1 MGSAPKTCAYALGHL
16 NQQFKENR
24 ISPCFRS
31 TAKIGDHSSSLMSLA
46 MNSQEAR
53 EHRMMLMSGQWPEG
67 CASCRD
73 FEEAGIRSTRLHGL
87 SDETFD
93 VQRLLD
99 GYDHGT
105 GAISPTNMTSIE
117 IRFGNECNLQC
128 RHCDHVHSS
137 KWEAALRR
145 RPEVASMLG
154 MDHRSLPQSKPPG
167 YYDDIIENIVPHL
180 HTIMFS
186 GGETLYQRQ
195 HYEFLDRIPERHAER
210 IYLTY
215 VTNGTVTGRD
225 RYNVFDLWS
234 KFRQVNVIVSTDG
247 SGRLFEYFRHGSSW
261 DAVASNIRAFR
272 QAGVRVTAEIT
283 TSVFQ
288 ILDMPRI
295 CEDIYE
301 VGVDQMSSSLVQ
313 WPAELCV
320 RLIPDHMKHRIAS
333 EWDGY
338 IASISDQRKRRMVR
352 SAGDMVVG
360 YMKAENNTGKTW
372 DDFKAYAAVLD
383 DLLETDFSRS
393 CPDLAAYLA

>member
-1 MGSAPKTCAYALGHL
+1 METASKICAYALGHL

-24 ISPCFRS
+24 LSPCFRCTS
-31 TAKIGDHSSSLMSLA
+31 KIGDHSSSLMSHA
-46 MNSQEAR
+46 MNSPEAR
-53 EHRMMLMSGQWPEG
+53 AHRIMLMSGQWPAG

-93 VQRLLD
+93 VPRLLS
-99 GYDHGT
+99 GYDPVT
-105 GAISPTNMTSIE
+105 GAISPSNMTSIE

-137 KWEAALRR
+137 KWEAAFRR
-145 RPEVASMLG
+145 RPDVAARLG
-154 MDHRSLPQSKPPG
+154 MDYASTPQAKPPG
-167 YYDDIIENIVPHL
+167 YYDDIIENIVPNL

-186 GGETLYQRQ
+186 GGETLYQKQ
-195 HYEFLDRIPERHAER
+195 HYEFLDRIPEEHARR

-215 VTNGTVTGRD
+215 VTNGTVTGMG
-225 RYNVFDLWS
+225 RYDVFELWG
-234 KFRQVNVIVSTDG
+234 KFRQVNAIVSTDG
-247 SGRLFEYFRHGSSW
+247 TGRLFEYFRHGSSW
-261 DAVASNIRAFR
+261 DTVASNIRAFR

-320 RLIPDHMKHRIAS
+320 RLVPDDIKSRIAG

-338 IASISDQRKRRMVR
+338 VASIGDARKRKMVR

-360 YMKAENNTGKTW
+360 YMKAGNNTGKTW

-383 DLLETDFSRS
+383 DLLETDFRQA